1 MKILYNILM
10 IEVPD
15 LNSAPPAEET
25 INYLYVKG
33 LEEFQNTSGELVK
46 ASHVIVV
53 GHEGADSPK
62 PRHYESETARRT
74 RCTGEAV
81 GAIIGGS
88 YKHEATGGSYNTGL
102 LEHVDGRFVPKYIQ
116 VNTAGYIE
124 KSRIKSPGSDGTLY
138 MFRKYKASSPAE
150 LERALNCFIP
160 KKVKDGEYFNSIH
173 IQKFMF
179 ADSANQDNLFGV
191 MERQGAPQ
199 PELVAEK
206 AIFIPLLA
214 TVAFVNGF
222 GRGDTFH
229 THQTNSA
236 SLTDPENPSTVRIA
250 GFRRI
255 ASTGRVVVP
264 DGQPVPKSL
273 A

>member
-15 LNSAPPAEET
+15 LNSAPPEEET

-33 LEEFQNTSGELVK
+33 LEELQNTCGELVK

-53 GHEGADSPK
+53 GHEDTDAPK
-62 PRHYESETARRT
+62 PRRYELETARRT
-74 RCTGEAV
+74 MRTGEAI

-88 YKHEATGGSYNTGL
+88 YTHEVTGASYNTGL
-102 LEHVDGRFVPKYIQ
+102 LEHVDGRVARYVQ
-116 VNTAGYIE
+116 LNTAGYIE
-124 KSRIKSPGSDGTLY
+124 KSRIKSPENDGTLY
-138 MFRKYKASSPAE
+138 SFRKYRALSME
-150 LERALNCFIP
+150 LERALAQFTP
-160 KKVKDGEYFNSIH
+160 KNPKAGEYFNSVLV
-173 IQKFMF
+173 QKFMY
-179 ADSANQDNLFGV
+179 ADSAHQDNLFGV

-222 GRGDTFH
+222 GCGDTFY
-229 THQTNSA
+229 THQTSSA
-236 SLTDPENPSTVRIA
+236 RLADPKNPDSVEIA
-250 GFRRI
+250 GFRRL